1 MRIVYVGPFPPPY
14 GGVTVKNK
22 TLYNALQEHLCIE
35 RIDTSVETTS
45 RLGLLRKVFRLA
57 LANDAKIVLAV
68 SDGSRRLLVRFFH
81 MVSRKRMNRL
91 VLIIMGGSFAKK
103 LENDYG
109 YTKLLS
115 SCGHIFVETQG
126 MKESLLRYGLSNV
139 TIYPNCRVKPE
150 ISLVPKVNDGRLSCI
165 FFSQISYEKG
175 ADVVLEAA
183 KMLPDVDFTFY
194 GVVKDDYSSQFHP
207 LVSESENVS
216 YMGVF
221 SGDNEAVY
229 NVLNSYDVLI
239 LPTRWKTEGVPGVLV
254 ESKISAIPAIVSDV
268 GFNSEIITSSLDG
281 IVLDTISPSELV
293 RGIELYNNDRALLYR
308 HKKAA
313 LVSSEKYLLENNI
326 QNIRSIL
333 KDG

>member
-239 LPTRWKTEGVPGVLV
+239 LPTRWKNEGVPGVLV

>member
-1 MRIVYVGPFPPPY
+1 
-14 GGVTVKNK
+14 
-22 TLYNALQEHLCIE
+22 
-35 RIDTSVETTS
+35 
-45 RLGLLRKVFRLA
+45 
-57 LANDAKIVLAV
+57 
-68 SDGSRRLLVRFFH
+68 
-81 MVSRKRMNRL
+81 MNRL

-194 GVVKDDYSSQFHP
+194 GVIKDDYSSQFHP

-221 SGDNEAVY
+221 SGDSEAVY